1 MLKRTQPY
9 QQEHTSS
16 WYAATVTEVTDYP
29 RLQDN
34 LSVDICIV
42 GGGFTGVA
50 TALTLAERG
59 YSVAL
64 LEANRIGWGASGR
77 NGGQLINGI
86 SGLSKI
92 QKRYGDGIADLLW
105 DLRWRGN
112 DLVRDRVA
120 KYGID
125 CDLRDG
131 FVETAVK
138 PRHVRALEEWAS
150 EMERRRFPHP
160 WEVWDRAKTREMLG
174 TDGYIGG
181 FVSYHDGHLHPLNLC
196 IGEARAAHG
205 LGVRI
210 FEQSPV
216 TGIEHGARPTVVT
229 AKGRVQ
235 ADSVVLAGNAY
246 HFLEP
251 RQLSNLVFPAGSFI
265 IATEPLT
272 EEVARQINPL
282 DLAVCDMNEILDYYR
297 LTPDRRLLYGGR
309 CNYSGRDPKSIK
321 ATLVPRM
328 LELYPQL
335 EGVRIEY
342 EWGGKIGIVL
352 NRVPL
357 LGRIH
362 GNVYYSQGYS
372 GHGVNAT
379 HILGEVTADAIAG
392 TMETFDLFANYP
404 HFRIPGS
411 QWVGNQ
417 LIALGMLYFRLKDL
431 L

>member
-362 GNVYYSQGYS
+362 GNVYYCQGYS

>member
-1 MLKRTQPY
+1 MFKRSQPY
-9 QQEHTSS
+9 QQEHTGS
-16 WYAATVTEVTDYP
+16 WYAATVSEVTDYP
-29 RLQDN
+29 RLQDD
-34 LSVDICIV
+34 LSVDVCIV

-86 SGLSKI
+86 SGLAKI
-92 QKRYGDGIADLLW
+92 QKRYGDGLADMLW
-105 DLRWRGN
+105 ELRWRGN
-112 DLVRDRVA
+112 DIVRERVA
-120 KYGID
+120 KYHID

-138 PRHVRALEEWAS
+138 PRHVKALEQWAG
-150 EMERRRFPHP
+150 EMERRRFPHR
-160 WEVWDRAKTREMLG
+160 WEVWDRAKTCEMLG
-174 TDGYIGG
+174 TKGYIGG

-216 TGIEHGARPTVVT
+216 TGIEHGARPSVVT
-229 AKGRVQ
+229 AKGRIQ

-251 RQLSNLVFPAGSFI
+251 RQLANLVFPAGSFI
-265 IATEPLT
+265 MATEPLP
-272 EEVARQINPL
+272 EDVVREINPL

-297 LTPDRRLLYGGR
+297 LSPDRRLLYGGR
-309 CNYSGRDPKSIK
+309 CNYSGRDPISIK
-321 ATLVPRM
+321 ATLLPRM
-328 LELYPQL
+328 LDLYPQL
-335 EGVRIEY
+335 EGVRIDY

-357 LGRIH
+357 LGRIN
-362 GNVYYSQGYS
+362 GNVYYCQGYS

>member
-138 PRHVRALEEWAS
+138 PRHVKALEEWAS

-160 WEVWDRAKTREMLG
+160 WAVWDRAKTREMLG

-362 GNVYYSQGYS
+362 GNVYYCQGYS

>member
-1 MLKRTQPY
+1 MIKRIPQY
-9 QQEHTSS
+9 RQDHIRS
-16 WYAATVTEVTDYP
+16 WYAATVNEVTAYP
-29 RLQDN
+29 SLQEN
-34 LSVDICIV
+34 LSVDVCIV

-59 YSVAL
+59 YQVAL

-86 SGLSKI
+86 SGLDRI
-92 QKRYGDGIADLLW
+92 QKRHGDGIADLLW

-112 DLVRDRVA
+112 AIVRERVA
-120 KYGID
+120 KYGIE

-138 PRHVRALEEWAS
+138 PRHVRALEEWVARI
-150 EMERRRFPHP
+150 EQRRFPHR
-160 WEVWDRAKTREMLG
+160 WELWDRAKTCEMLG

-181 FVSYHDGHLHPLNLC
+181 FVNFHDGHLHPLNLC

-216 TGIEHGARPTVVT
+216 TGIAHGARPTVIT
-229 AKGRVQ
+229 AQGRIQ

-251 RQLSNLVFPAGSFI
+251 RHLSNLTFPAGSFI
-265 IATEPLT
+265 IATEPLA
-272 EEVARQINPL
+272 ENVARRINPL

-297 LTPDRRLLYGGR
+297 LSPDRRLLYGGR
-309 CNYSGRDPKSIK
+309 CNYSGRDPVSIK
-321 ATLVPRM
+321 ATLLPRM
-328 LELYPQL
+328 LKLYPQL
-335 EGVRIEY
+335 EGVRIDY

-357 LGRIH
+357 LGRIR
-362 GNVYYSQGYS
+362 GNVYYCQGYS

-379 HILGEVTADAIAG
+379 HILGEVTADALAG
-392 TMETFDLFANYP
+392 TMETFDLFADYP

>member
-1 MLKRTQPY
+1 MKAMNQR
-9 QQEHTSS
+9 QEHTNS
-16 WYAATVTEVTDYP
+16 WYAATVSEVTRYP
-29 RLQDN
+29 ELQDE
-34 LSVDICIV
+34 LSVDVCIV
-42 GGGFTGVA
+42 GAGFTGVA

-64 LEANRIGWGASGR
+64 VEANRVGWGASGR

-86 SGLSKI
+86 SGLAKI
-92 QKRYGDGIADLLW
+92 QKRYGDGIADMLW

-112 DLVRDRVA
+112 DLVRERVA
-120 KYGID
+120 RYQID

-138 PRHVRALEEWAS
+138 PRHLRMLEDWTS
-150 EMERRRFPHP
+150 ELERRRFPHA
-160 WEVWDRAKTREMLG
+160 WELWDRDKTCEMLG
-174 TDGYIGG
+174 TEAFIGG
-181 FVSYHDGHLHPLNLC
+181 CVSFYDGHLHPLNLC
-196 IGEARAAHG
+196 IGEARAASS

-216 TGIEHGARPTVVT
+216 TNIEHGPRPTVLT
-229 AKGRVQ
+229 ARGRIQ

-251 RQLSNLVFPAGSFI
+251 RHLSSLVFPAGSFI
-265 IATEPLT
+265 IATEPLS
-272 EEVARQINPL
+272 EAVAAEINPL

-297 LTPDRRLLYGGR
+297 LSPDRRLLYGGR
-309 CNYSGRDPKSIK
+309 CNYSGRDPASIR

-328 LELYPQL
+328 LEIYPQL
-335 EGVRIEY
+335 KGVRIDY

-357 LGRIH
+357 LGRIR
-362 GNVYYSQGYS
+362 GNVYYCQGYC

-392 TMETFDLFANYP
+392 TMETFDLFAEYP
-404 HFRIPGS
+404 HFRLPGS

>member
-1 MLKRTQPY
+1 MLKRSQTY
-9 QQEHTSS
+9 QQEHTGS
-16 WYAATVTEVTDYP
+16 WYAATVSEVTDYP
-29 RLQDN
+29 RLQDS

-92 QKRYGDGIADLLW
+92 QKRYGDGIADMLW
-105 DLRWRGN
+105 ELRWRGN
-112 DLVRDRVA
+112 DIVRERVA

-138 PRHVRALEEWAS
+138 PRHVKALEEWAA
-150 EMERRRFPHP
+150 EMERRRFPHR
-160 WEVWDRAKTREMLG
+160 WELWDRVKTREMLG
-174 TDGYIGG
+174 TDSYIGG

-196 IGEARAAHG
+196 IGEARAARE

-229 AKGRVQ
+229 AGGRIQ

-251 RQLSNLVFPAGSFI
+251 RHLANLVFPAGSFI
-265 IATEPLT
+265 IATEPLG
-272 EEVARQINPL
+272 EDVARRINPL

-297 LTPDRRLLYGGR
+297 LSPDRRLLYGGR
-309 CNYSGRDPKSIK
+309 CNYSGRDPVSIK
-321 ATLVPRM
+321 ATLLPRM
-328 LELYPQL
+328 LDLYPEL
-335 EGVRIEY
+335 TGVRVDY

-362 GNVYYSQGYS
+362 GNVYYCQGYS

-392 TMETFDLFANYP
+392 TMETFDLFADYP

>member
-205 LGVRI
+205 LGARI

-362 GNVYYSQGYS
+362 GNVYYCQGYS

>member
-160 WEVWDRAKTREMLG
+160 WAVWDRAKTREMLG

-362 GNVYYSQGYS
+362 GNVYYCQGYS

>member
-1 MLKRTQPY
+1 MFKRSPAY
-9 QQEHTSS
+9 PQEHTRS

-29 RLQDN
+29 QLRDN
-34 LSVDICIV
+34 LSVDVCIV

-92 QKRYGDGIADLLW
+92 RKRYGESIADMLW

-112 DLVRDRVA
+112 DIVRERVA
-120 KYGID
+120 KYAID

-138 PRHVRALEEWAS
+138 PRHVKALEQWAS
-150 EMERRRFPHP
+150 EMERRRFPHR
-160 WEVWDRAKTREMLG
+160 WEVWDQAKTREMLG

-216 TGIEHGARPTVVT
+216 TGIEHGARPMVVT
-229 AKGRVQ
+229 AKGRIQ

-251 RQLSNLVFPAGSFI
+251 RQLANLVFPAGSFI
-265 IATEPLT
+265 MATEPLS
-272 EEVARQINPL
+272 EEVVREINPL

-297 LTPDRRLLYGGR
+297 LSPDRRLLYGGR
-309 CNYSGRDPKSIK
+309 CNYSGRDPRSIK
-321 ATLVPRM
+321 ATLLPRM

-335 EGVRIEY
+335 EGVRIDY

-357 LGRIH
+357 LGRIQ
-362 GNVYYSQGYS
+362 GNVYYCQGYS

-392 TMETFDLFANYP
+392 TLETFDLFANYP